1 MLTSTTFD
9 CRHRKHSIAKEA
21 AVLLAFE
28 LSNLAVLPFWALMIL
43 APKARLT
50 ARAVA
55 SPWILLPPLAVYAWA
70 VLPALSQVLP
80 IVARPELD
88 SVANLLGQPLGA
100 LAGWAHFLA
109 FDLFVGRF
117 IVLDAR
123 ERALPWFVL
132 SPILLATLLLGP
144 LGLLAY
150 LVVRADVFA
159 GAKRAWQRSWSSSKQ
174 LSVLTL
180 LSLLTAAACVALS
193 QVDARQLA
201 GASVWLK
208 PFKFGLSIAI
218 ASFTVALLLPVITL
232 PERAR
237 GRIVALF
244 AWLTGLELVIITG
257 QAARGVPSHFNNAT
271 WLDRALFSVM
281 GVAIAIVTIAMARL
295 AVYAWR
301 TQFSHAAL
309 GSGVRLGIVLMV
321 LGSSVAFI
329 MPQPTAAQLESMK
342 SGATTLTIGSH
353 TVGATDDSGAGMPLT
368 RWSTA
373 GGDLRVPH
381 FIGLHALQL
390 MPLIGLVLGRRFRDR
405 PALAVALTRHAGF
418 AYFGVVL
425 TTLVQALR
433 GQPVLSPDAITW
445 AMLASVLAIT
455 TLSALATLAP
465 RIATRGVARA

>member
-1 MLTSTTFD
+1 MP
-9 CRHRKHSIAKEA
+9 
-21 AVLLAFE
+21 LAFE
-28 LSNLAVLPFWALMIL
+28 LSNLAVLPFWALIIL
-43 APKARLT
+43 APRSRLA

-55 SPWILLPPLAVYAWA
+55 SPWILLPPLLVYAWA

-109 FDLFVGRF
+109 FDLFVARF

-123 ERALPWFVL
+123 ERDLPWFVL

-150 LVVRADVFA
+150 MVVRS
-159 GAKRAWQRSWSSSKQ
+159 GAYASLKRYWQRSWQSSKA
-174 LSVLTL
+174 LSVLSL

-193 QVDARQLA
+193 LIDARQLA

-208 PFKFGLSIAI
+208 PFKFGVSIAI
-218 ASFTVALLLPVITL
+218 ASFTVALLLPEISL

-237 GRIVALF
+237 ARIVAIF

-271 WLDRALFSVM
+271 WLDRGLFFVM
-281 GVAIAIVTIAMARL
+281 GAAITIVTIAMARL

-301 TQFSHAAL
+301 TQFSSAAL

-321 LGSSVAFI
+321 LGSCVAFL
-329 MPQPTAAQLESMK
+329 MPRPTAAQLESMK
-342 SGATTLTIGSH
+342 SGAPTLTIGSH

-381 FIGLHALQL
+381 FIGLHALQI
-390 MPLIGLVLGRRFRDR
+390 MPLIGLALGRRFRNR
-405 PALAVALTRHAGF
+405 PALALSLTRHAAF

-425 TTLVQALR
+425 TSLVQALR
-433 GQPVLSPDAITW
+433 GQPVLTPDAITW
-445 AMLASVLAIT
+445 AMLTSVLLIT
-455 TLSALATLAP
+455 ALSALAIQASNRL
-465 RIATRGVARA
+465 TRNQRPQPAC

>member
-1 MLTSTTFD
+1 MS
-9 CRHRKHSIAKEA
+9 
-21 AVLLAFE
+21 LAFE

-43 APKARLT
+43 APRARLT
-50 ARAVA
+50 VRAVS

-88 SVANLLGQPLGA
+88 SVADLLGQPLGA

-123 ERALPWFVL
+123 ERELPWLVL

-150 LVVRADVFA
+150 LVVRS
-159 GAKRAWQRSWSSSKQ
+159 GAYTAVKGLWQRSWKSSRQ

-180 LSLLTAAACVALS
+180 LSLLTAAACGVLS
-193 QVDARQLA
+193 QLDARQLL

-208 PFKFGLSIAI
+208 PFKFGVSIAI
-218 ASFTVALLLPVITL
+218 ASFTVALLLPTISV
-232 PERAR
+232 PARAR
-237 GRIVALF
+237 SWIVSIF
-244 AWLTGLELVIITG
+244 TWLTGLELVIITG
-257 QAARGVPSHFNNAT
+257 QAARGVLSHFNNAT
-271 WLDRALFSVM
+271 LLDRALFLVM
-281 GVAIAIVTIAMARL
+281 GAAITIVTVAMARL

-301 TQFSHAAL
+301 TQFSNAAL

-321 LGSSVAFI
+321 LGSCVAFF
-329 MPQPTAAQLESMK
+329 MSRPTPTQLQDLK
-342 SGATTLTIGSH
+342 SGAPTQQIGAH
-353 TVGATDDSGAGMPLT
+353 TVGATDDSGEGMPLT

-381 FIGLHALQL
+381 FIGLHALQI
-390 MPLIGLVLGRRFRDR
+390 MPLIGLALGRRFRDR
-405 PALAVALTRHAGF
+405 PSLAVRLTRSAAS

-433 GQPVLSPDAITW
+433 GQPVLAPDAITW
-445 AMLASVLAIT
+445 GMLASVLIIT
-455 TLSALATLAP
+455 AMSALASAISPRQLASS
-465 RIATRGVARA
+465 AV

>member
-1 MLTSTTFD
+1 MLT
-9 CRHRKHSIAKEA
+9 
-21 AVLLAFE
+21 AFE

-50 ARAVA
+50 ARAVS

-80 IVARPELD
+80 IVARPDLE

-123 ERALPWFVL
+123 ERELPWFVL

-150 LVVRADVFA
+150 LIVRAEVFA
-159 GAKRAWQRSWSSSKQ
+159 GLKRTSGRSWSSSKQ

-180 LSLLTAAACVALS
+180 LSLLTAAACVVLS

-208 PFKFGLSIAI
+208 PFKFGVSIAI
-218 ASFTVALLLPVITL
+218 AGFTVALLLPTITL

-237 GRIVALF
+237 GRIVAIF
-244 AWLTGLELVIITG
+244 AWLTGLELVIITA

-271 WLDRALFSVM
+271 WLDRGLFSVM
-281 GVAIAIVTIAMARL
+281 GVAITIVTVAMARL

-301 TQFSHAAL
+301 TQFSNAAL

-321 LGSSVAFI
+321 LGSCVAFI
-329 MPQPTAAQLESMK
+329 MPRPTTAQLERMK
-342 SGATTLTIGSH
+342 MGATTLMIGSH
-353 TVGATDDSGAGMPLT
+353 TVGATDESGAGMPLT

-381 FIGLHALQL
+381 FIGLHALQIL
-390 MPLIGLVLGRRFRDR
+390 PLIGLALGRRFRDR
-405 PALAVALTRHAGF
+405 PTLAVNLTRHAAF
-418 AYFGVVL
+418 AYSGVVL

-433 GQPVLSPDAITW
+433 GQPVFAPDAITW
-445 AMLASVLAIT
+445 AMLASVLVIS
-455 TLSALATLAP
+455 TLSLLATQAP
-465 RIATRGVARA
+465 WASTSVARA

>member
-1 MLTSTTFD
+1 M
-9 CRHRKHSIAKEA
+9 
-21 AVLLAFE
+21 LLAFE
-28 LSNLAVLPFWALMIL
+28 LSNLAVLPFWALMIF

-55 SPWILLPPLAVYAWA
+55 SPWILLAPLAVYAWA

-123 ERALPWFVL
+123 ERELPWFVL

-150 LVVRADVFA
+150 LVARADVFA
-159 GAKRAWQRSWSSSKQ
+159 GVKRYWQRSWSSSKQ

-193 QVDARQLA
+193 LVDARQLA

-208 PFKFGLSIAI
+208 PFKFGVSIAI
-218 ASFTVALLLPVITL
+218 ASFTVALLLPAITV
-232 PERAR
+232 PVRAR
-237 GRIVALF
+237 GRIVAIF
-244 AWLTGLELVIITG
+244 AWLTGLELVIIAG

-271 WLDRALFSVM
+271 WLDRGLFSVM
-281 GVAIAIVTIAMARL
+281 GVAITVVTIAMARL

-301 TQFSHAAL
+301 TQFRDAAL

-321 LGSSVAFI
+321 VGSCIAFI

-342 SGATTLTIGSH
+342 SGATTLAIGSH
-353 TVGATDDSGAGMPLT
+353 TVGAADDSGAGMALT

-390 MPLIGLVLGRRFRDR
+390 MPLIGLALGRRFRDR
-405 PALAVALTRHAGF
+405 PTLAVNLTRHAAF

-433 GQPVLSPDAITW
+433 GQPVLAPDTITW
-445 AMLASVLAIT
+445 AMLASVLALSALSTVAT
-455 TLSALATLAP
+455 TLSP
-465 RIATRGVARA
+465 RLVASSAAS